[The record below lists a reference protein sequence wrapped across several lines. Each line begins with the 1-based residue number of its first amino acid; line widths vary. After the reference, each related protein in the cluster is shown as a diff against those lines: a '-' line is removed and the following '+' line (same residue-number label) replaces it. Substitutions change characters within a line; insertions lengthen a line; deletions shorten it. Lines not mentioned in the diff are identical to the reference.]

1 MWKKKKDAKVV
12 TVGAGQTTLGD
23 VERLGVMLPLERQ
36 KAFVPLAAKRLL
48 FAEGP
53 LVASQKLRD
62 VIGGLWCCSD
72 PSPLFFI
79 ESKIG
84 FQLEQSH
91 AYRCPA
97 RACTLTECV
106 GTS

>member
-1 MWKKKKDAKVV
+1 MWKKRKDAKVV
-12 TVGAGQTTLGD
+12 TVGAGQTTPGD
-23 VERLGVMLPLERQ
+23 VKRLGVVIPLEQQ

-53 LVASQKLRD
+53 LVASQKLQD

-79 ESKIG
+79 ESKLG
-84 FQLEQSH
+84 VQLEQSH
-91 AYRCPA
+91 AYRRLA
-97 RACTLTECV
+97 RACALTGCV